1 MENIGIN
8 DTLRY
13 IRIINAYHHNL
24 KNISLS
30 IPKGKITVICGVSG
44 SGKST
49 LAYDVIHAEGQRRY
63 IEALSN
69 YARQFLN
76 KFEKPKVERI
86 EGISPTICVD
96 QRIKNM
102 NPRSTVGTATEI
114 YDYLRLIFANVGL
127 AFCPNCNIP
136 ISKLEPHQI
145 VDNIIRN
152 FENSK
157 VTVLCPLLKQKKG
170 DHSLLIEKVRRL
182 GFVKL
187 VIDGVKV
194 DVDSEIFLNKNEKH
208 DMDVVIDSLVVNES
222 NRGRLM
228 NSVLLSFDTS
238 LKLGRYNQKVVKIE
252 NNGKVYYYSGS
263 FACHE
268 CGFSYPEISWR
279 LFSFNTPLG
288 ACEQCKGIGSVVDFQ
303 VERVIDFN
311 LSIKEGAIK
320 FLGRPNFSYSW
331 PKITN
336 WWIKIKEF
344 CKEIGIS
351 FDVPLGRYPMELI
364 DVLINGNEDFEG
376 LKSFLA
382 DLYYN
387 YEFDFEDL
395 VFERVCPGCQGYR
408 LNRNALSVKVNFGSN
423 FLNIGELCSKNI
435 KEIYFLMDRIILSDN
450 QRVVVENLISEVK
463 NRLKFLL
470 DIGLWYLDLY
480 RRIGSLSS
488 GEAQRVKIASLLASS
503 ISGVIYILDEPTIGL
518 HPYDISK
525 IIDGIRKLK
534 ELGNTVIVVEHDGKV
549 IQNADYI
556 VELGYE
562 GGKGGGYLINADF
575 VENVRNS
582 PTLDYVRNNKQTMM
596 IVKDYVKNG
605 ELSDS
610 MFLKFSGI
618 NLNNLK
624 NVSIELPLNRLVVIT
639 GVSGSGKS
647 SLLLSLYRILKG
659 DFKYGS
665 FEGEFKGNVL
675 MVDSKPIGKT
685 PRSCLATYT
694 KVWDEIRKIFAFLPE
709 SRRLGFGVS
718 KFSFNRPEG
727 RCDRCKGEGFIKI
740 DMNFLPDIY
749 VKCEAC
755 EGRRYSFEVLNVK
768 FDGYSIAD
776 ILDLTVDECM
786 EVFRGFPTVVDKL
799 RFISEIGLGYMK
811 LGQISPTYSGGEVQ
825 RLKLAQELSKKS
837 IRGNIYFFDE
847 PTTGLH
853 FEDVE
858 KLLKVFHKILLK
870 GATIVVVEHNMDVIK
885 NADWIIDVGPGAS
898 FKGGEIVFCGL
909 LKDFINSGV
918 VSYTRDYL
926 VEFLGLKEDFLG
938 KV

>member
-1 MENIGIN
+1 MRE
-8 DTLRY
+8 
-13 IRIINAYHHNL
+13 IRIVNAYHHNL

-49 LAYDVIHAEGQRRY
+49 LAYDIIHAEGQRRY

-76 KFEKPKVERI
+76 KFEKPKVEYI

-96 QRIKNM
+96 QRIKNI

-114 YDYLRLIFANVGL
+114 YDYLRLIFANIGVS
-127 AFCPNCNIP
+127 FCPNCNIP

-145 VDNIIRN
+145 VDNIMKN
-152 FENSK
+152 FENNK
-157 VTVLCPLLKQKKG
+157 ITILCPLVKQKKG

-182 GFVKL
+182 GFVKI

-194 DVDSEIFLNKNEKH
+194 DVDSDIFLNKNEKH
-208 DMDVVIDSLVVNES
+208 DIDIVIDSLVVNEL
-222 NRGRLM
+222 NRQRLM

-238 LKLGRYNQKVVKIE
+238 LKIGRYNQKIVKIE
-252 NNGKVYYYSGS
+252 NEGRVYYYSGS

-288 ACEQCKGIGSVVDFQ
+288 ACEHCKGIGSVIDFN
-303 VERVIDFN
+303 VENVIDFD
-311 LSIKEGAIK
+311 LSIEDGAIK

-331 PKITN
+331 HKVTN
-336 WWIKIKEF
+336 WWIKIRDF
-344 CKEIGIS
+344 CKKVGIS
-351 FDVPLGRYPMELI
+351 FNVPLNAYHKDLI
-364 DVLINGNEDFEG
+364 DNLINGDEDFEG
-376 LKSFLA
+376 LKLFLS

-387 YEFDFEDL
+387 YDFDFEDL
-395 VFERVCPGCQGYR
+395 VFEKVCPECKGYR
-408 LNRNALSVKVNFGSN
+408 LNRTALSVKVNFAGN
-423 FLNIGELCSKNI
+423 FLNIGELCSKSVE
-435 KEIYFLMDRIILSDN
+435 EIYSIMDMIILDEN
-450 QRVVVENLISEVK
+450 HKIVVENLISEVK
-463 NRLKFLL
+463 KRLKFLL

-480 RRIGSLSS
+480 RKVGSLST

-503 ISGVIYILDEPTIGL
+503 LSGVTYILDEPTIGL
-518 HPYDISK
+518 HPYNISK

-549 IQNADYI
+549 IENADYI

-562 GGKGGGYLINADF
+562 GGRNGGYLVNCDF
-575 VENVRNS
+575 IENVKNS
-582 PTLDYVRNNKQTMM
+582 PTLDYVRKYKETVKISKDY
-596 IVKDYVKNG
+596 IVKGDNSK
-605 ELSDS
+605 
-610 MFLKFSGI
+610 FLKFGGI

-624 NVSIELPLNRLVVIT
+624 NISVELPLNRLVVIT

-647 SLLLSLYRILKG
+647 SLLVSLYRILKG
-659 DFKYGS
+659 DFRYGN

-694 KVWDEIRKIFAFLPE
+694 KVWDEIRKIFASLPE
-709 SRRLGFGVS
+709 AKRLGFAIS

-727 RCDRCKGEGFIKI
+727 RCDKCKGEGFIKI
-740 DMNFLPDIY
+740 DMNFLPDVY

-755 EGRRYSFEVLNVK
+755 EGRRYSYEVLNVK

-776 ILDLTVDECM
+776 ILDLTVDECI
-786 EVFRGFPTVVDKL
+786 EVFRGFPMVVDKL

-825 RLKLAQELSKKS
+825 RLKLAQELSKRS
-837 IRGNIYFFDE
+837 IRDNIYFLDE

-858 KLLKVFHKILLK
+858 KLLNVFYRILVK
-870 GATIVVVEHNMDVIK
+870 GATIVVVEHNMDIIK
-885 NADWIIDVGPGAS
+885 NADWIIDVGPEAS
-898 FKGGEIVFCGL
+898 FRGGEIVFSGTL
-909 LKDFINSGV
+909 ENFINSDL
-918 VSYTRDYL
+918 VSYTKDYL
-926 VEFLGLKEDFLG
+926 VKFLELKKDFLG
-938 KV
+938 KL